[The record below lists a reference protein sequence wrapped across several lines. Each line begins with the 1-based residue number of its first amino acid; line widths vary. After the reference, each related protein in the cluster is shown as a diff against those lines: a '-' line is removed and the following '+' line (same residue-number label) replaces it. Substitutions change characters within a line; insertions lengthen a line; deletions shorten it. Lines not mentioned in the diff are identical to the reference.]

1 MIDRNQFNQA
11 FRLIEELDQL
21 DNIVSQPE
29 QLVAP
34 LLPESL
40 EKAVLRANLAIV
52 NQRRMEIKDQLKS
65 FEIKA

>member
-52 NQRRMEIKDQLKS
+52 NQRRMEIKDQLKR